1 MARSFGPQLLGA
13 IPDYVPP
20 PVVPEF
26 EIPERTDPKFNAL
39 WNERLQ
45 LLNRTGLYRG
55 NFNSRVAINQ
65 DALMNLEVT
74 KDNYGDLKRL
84 VDMKSITGVGT
95 TEVRYQLKPKYKR
108 DLGRE
113 SGYQTT
119 LSEQEALGK
128 TREPVGLY
136 DPTGEGRMSREQQL
150 DRYYE
155 MYVDDTRQW
164 ASENQFDKDLYN
176 LLASKVKTYELKR
189 ETEKMQYRTKMQ
201 EEFEQLRQGLSTKAD
216 ENIILGK
223 RRGTNTLNTQ
233 GSAGGLGI
241 PQ

>member
-1 MARSFGPQLLGA
+1 MAMSFGPRLLGD
-13 IPDYVPP
+13 IPEYVPP
-20 PVVPEF
+20 PKVPEF
-26 EIPERTDPKFNAL
+26 EIPDRTDPKFNEL
-39 WNERLQ
+39 WEERIQ
-45 LLNRTGLYRG
+45 LLKRTGLGRG
-55 NFNSRVAINQ
+55 GFSGSVVINQ
-65 DALMNLEVT
+65 DAIMNLEVT

-119 LSEQEALGK
+119 LSEREALGK
-128 TREPVGLY
+128 TRDPVSLY
-136 DPTGEGRMSREQQL
+136 DPTGEGRMSREKLL
-150 DRYYE
+150 DRYYDT
-155 MYVDDTRQW
+155 YVVDTRQW
-164 ASENQFDKDLYN
+164 DSPHQFDKDLYN

>member
-1 MARSFGPQLLGA
+1 LGA

-113 SGYQTT
+113 SRHQAT
-119 LSEQEALGK
+119 LSEREALGK
-128 TREPVGLY
+128 TRDPVSIY

>member
-1 MARSFGPQLLGA
+1 LGA

-39 WNERLQ
+39 WSERLQ

-95 TEVRYQLKPKYKR
+95 TEVRYQLEPKYKR

-136 DPTGEGRMSREQQL
+136 DPTGEGRMSREKLL
-150 DRYYE
+150 DRYYDT
-155 MYVDDTRQW
+155 YVVDTRQW
-164 ASENQFDKDLYN
+164 DSPHQFDKDLYG
-176 LLASKVKTYELKR
+176 LLSSKVKTFELKR
-189 ETEKMQYRTKMQ
+189 ETAKAQYRSKMQ
-201 EEFEQLRQGLSTKAD
+201 EEFQRLKDSLSARAD
-216 ENIILGK
+216 EQIILGK

-233 GSAGGLGI
+233 NSQGGLGI

>member
-95 TEVRYQLKPKYKR
+95 IEVRYQLKPKYKR

-119 LSEQEALGK
+119 LSEREALGK
-128 TREPVGLY
+128 TRDPVSIY